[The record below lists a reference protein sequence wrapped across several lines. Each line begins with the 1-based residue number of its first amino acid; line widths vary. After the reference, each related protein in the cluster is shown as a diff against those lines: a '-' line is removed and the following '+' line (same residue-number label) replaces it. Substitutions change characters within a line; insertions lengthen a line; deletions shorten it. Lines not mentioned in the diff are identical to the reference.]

1 MRQPC
6 ASKED
11 SQLIRRR
18 VLIACLPGIW
28 CIAVAAYG
36 QNPQTIVLPP
46 VTLAPSETAQVNIAS
61 AAAGY
66 PGGAFVTSCQVS
78 ITFYGADGSAL
89 GKAAEITVGSSGQIY
104 SAKLPYATT
113 GATSTPSVVGTRISL
128 TPAPVAV
135 STLSPPIPPCAVA
148 FSLETYDTAT
158 GVTHAFVS
166 GQAAQG
172 TTAPEP
178 TVGPEPA
185 SRR

>member
-1 MRQPC
+1 M
-6 ASKED
+6 SM
-11 SQLIRRR
+11 RR
-18 VLIACLPGIW
+18 VHVFCLLGIW
-28 CIAVAAYG
+28 CIGNAAYG

-46 VTLAPSETAQVNIAS
+46 VGLATTETAQINVMS

-78 ITFYGADGSAL
+78 VTFYGSDGSAL
-89 GKAAEITVGSSGQIY
+89 GKATEFTVGNIGQIF
-104 SAKLPYATT
+104 SAKLPYAVT
-113 GATSTPSVVGTRISL
+113 GATGLRTSVGARIAL
-128 TPAPVAV
+128 TPAPSAF

-148 FSLETYDTAT
+148 FSLETFDTAT

-172 TTAPEP
+172 ATIAAPTSGTEP
-178 TVGPEPA
+178 G